1 MTVQELS
8 DRLLELS
15 HQHGLAQA
23 EVCFVRDGKLMD
35 VGVSVICPN
44 LILLEGKPQPLLVA
58 RDIEEIENLPLMR
71 SNQTGG
77 DWVVRDK
84 EPL

>member
-8 DRLLELS
+8 DRLLELI

-23 EVCFVRDGKLMD
+23 EVCFVRDRKLLTVRGANVLND
-35 VGVSVICPN
+35 N
-44 LILLEGKPQPLLVA
+44 LVMLSSIPSAK
-58 RDIEEIENLPLMR
+58 DIEKVENLPLIR

-77 DWVVRDK
+77 DWVVRGE

>member
-1 MTVQELS
+1 MTVQQLS

-23 EVCFVRDGKLMD
+23 EVCFVRGKHI
-35 VGVSVICPN
+35 VTVNGVNRLNDN
-44 LILLEGKPQPLLVA
+44 LVMLSSILSAK
-58 RDIEEIENLPLMR
+58 DKEEAENLLLMR
-71 SNQTGG
+71 NNQTGG

>member
-23 EVCFVRDGKLMD
+23 EVCFVRDSQL
-35 VGVSVICPN
+35 VTVREVIIMNDN
-44 LILLEGKPQPLLVA
+44 LVMLSSIPSAKNK
-58 RDIEEIENLPLMR
+58 EEVENLPLTR

-77 DWVVRDK
+77 DWVVRDE

>member
-1 MTVQELS
+1 MTVQQLS

-23 EVCFVRDGKLMD
+23 KVCFVLDRQLVD
-35 VGVSVICPN
+35 VKEVNVLGNN
-44 LILLEGKPQPLLVA
+44 LVMLSNVYVPSTKQT
-58 RDIEEIENLPLMR
+58 EEAEN
-71 SNQTGG
+71 SQTDG